1 MTIENGIKLMEN
13 LVAELNKATVAY
25 DKGEPIMSDKEWDD
39 LYFELQSLEKK
50 YGQSLEN
57 SPTRKIHFEKVSELK
72 KVKHSHPMLSLD
84 KTKDIDVIKSFFG
97 DKDLIAMC
105 KMDGLTCSLTYENGK
120 LISAE
125 TRGDGAVGEDI
136 THNALVIPSIPNRIN
151 CSEKLIIDGEI
162 ICTYYD
168 FENFKDEYK
177 NPRNFASG
185 SIRLLDSKEC
195 ANRKLTFIA
204 WDAIT
209 GCKEKTLHGKLEH
222 LRALGFFIVPYMPQV
237 KEFNNVIEGLQD
249 IAKNLSYPIDGIVF
263 KYDNCDYYE
272 SLGYTDHHFRGG
284 LAYKFYDEEYETRL
298 ITIHWTMGR
307 TGVLTPVAV
316 FEPIE
321 IDGTIVERASL
332 HNYSIMREVLGS
344 CAYVGQKIK
353 VYKANQI
360 IPQIS
365 DAVKFDYGTVVSHG
379 GVSANDEP
387 EHCPICG
394 GSTEIIKS
402 ADGIM
407 NMYCSNPNCEGKLIN
422 RIDHYCSKKG
432 LDIKG
437 LSKATLEKL
446 IDWGWISNIQDIYN
460 LKDIKEEWI
469 SKPGFGVKSVN
480 NILSAIEESKKCK
493 LENFISAIGIPLIGR
508 TVSKELVKYIN
519 DYDDFKEKI
528 KNNYDFSDIEGF
540 GPAMNKAIHDFDY
553 TFADAIY
560 YNYLTIEQP
569 QEEEITEGGSSLE
582 GMTFVITGKLKS
594 FKNRD
599 ELKAVIESKG
609 GKVAGSVS
617 KNTSYLINNDNL
629 STTAKNKKA
638 QELGIPII
646 TEETFKQKF
655 LTI

>member
-13 LVAELNKATVAY
+13 LITELNKATVAY

-125 TRGDGAVGEDI
+125 TRGDGVVGEDI
-136 THNALVIPSIPNRIN
+136 THNALVIPSIPNRIKY
-151 CSEKLIIDGEI
+151 SERLVIDGEI
-162 ICTYYD
+162 ICTYHD

-195 ANRKLTFIA
+195 ANRKLTFVA
-204 WDAIT
+204 WD
-209 GCKEKTLHGKLEH
+209 
-222 LRALGFFIVPYMPQV
+222 
-237 KEFNNVIEGLQD
+237 VIEGMSGKLLTENLQELNKLGFNIVPITVSD
-249 IAKNLSYPIDGIVF
+249 TVEVQIDTIKDFAKVFGYPIDGVVF
-263 KYDNCDYYE
+263 KFNDIEYGK
-272 SLGYTDHHFRGG
+272 SLGATDHHFKNAI
-284 LAYKFYDEEYETRL
+284 AYKFYDEEYETRL

-387 EHCPICG
+387 ERCPICG
-394 GSTEIIKS
+394 GGTEIIKS
-402 ADGIM
+402 ADGVM

-553 TFADAIY
+553 TSADAIY
-560 YNYLTIEQP
+560 YTYLTIEQP
-569 QEEEITEGGSSLE
+569 QKEEITEGGSSLE

-617 KNTSYLINNDNL
+617 KNTNYLINNDNL

>member
-13 LVAELNKATVAY
+13 LITELNKATVAY

-97 DKDLIAMC
+97 DKDRIAMC

-125 TRGDGAVGEDI
+125 TRGDGIVGEDI

-151 CSEKLIIDGEI
+151 YSERLVIDGEI

-195 ANRKLTFIA
+195 ANRKLTFVA
-204 WDAIT
+204 WD
-209 GCKEKTLHGKLEH
+209 
-222 LRALGFFIVPYMPQV
+222 
-237 KEFNNVIEGLQD
+237 VIEGMSGKLLTENLYNLKEFGFVIVP
-249 IAKNLSYPIDGIVF
+249 IAIGETVEDEINIATDVAHSLGYPIDGVVF
-263 KYDNCDYYE
+263 KFNDIEYGK
-272 SLGYTDHHFRGG
+272 SLGATDHHFKNAI
-284 LAYKFYDEEYETRL
+284 AYKFYDEEYETRL

-307 TGVLTPVAV
+307 TGILTPVAV

-379 GVSANDEP
+379 GISANDEP
-387 EHCPICG
+387 ERCPICG
-394 GSTEIIKS
+394 GGTEIIKS

-493 LENFISAIGIPLIGR
+493 LENFISAIGIPLIGK

-519 DYDDFKEKI
+519 NYDDFKEKI

-553 TFADAIY
+553 TSADAIY
-560 YNYLTIEQP
+560 YTYLTIEQP
-569 QEEEITEGGSSLE
+569 QKEEITEGGSSLE

>member
-1 MTIENGIKLMEN
+1 MLKEIKEMRE
-13 LVAELNKATVAY
+13 LVDNLNKATEAY
-25 DKGEPIMSDKEWDD
+25 DKGHPVMTDKEWDEK
-39 LYFELQSLEKK
+39 YFSLLSLERKS
-50 YGQSLEN
+50 GISFSD
-57 SPTRKIHFEKVSELK
+57 SPTNSVHFVTVSNLK
-72 KVKHSHPMLSLD
+72 KVQHNHKMLSLD
-84 KTKDIDVIKSFFG
+84 KTKDTDEVKSFIGSKDVI
-97 DKDLIAMC
+97 AML
-105 KMDGLTCSLTYENGK
+105 KMDGLTCSLRYYKG
-120 LISAE
+120 LLVGAE
-125 TRGDGAVGEDI
+125 TRGNGEVGEDI
-136 THNALVIPSIPNRIN
+136 YHNALVIPTIPRHI
-151 CSEKLIIDGEI
+151 ETEEEEVIVDGEI
-162 ICTYYD
+162 ICSYND
-168 FENFKDEYK
+168 FETFSSEYK

-195 ANRKLTFIA
+195 SKRKLQFVA

-209 GCKEKTLHGKLEH
+209 GCKEKTLHGRLEH
-222 LRALGFFIVPYMPQV
+222 LRALGFSIVPYMPQV
-237 KEFNNVIEGLQD
+237 REFNDVIENLQD
-249 IAKNLSYPIDGIVF
+249 IAKSLSYPIDGIVF
-263 KYDNCDYYE
+263 KYDDCDYYD

-298 ITIHWTMGR
+298 KTISWTMGR

-321 IDGTIVERASL
+321 IDGTTVERASL

-365 DAVKFDYGTVVSHG
+365 NAVKFDYGTVISRG
-379 GVSANDEP
+379 GVSANDEL
-387 EHCPICG
+387 EICPICG
-394 GSTEIIKS
+394 GGTEIIKS
-402 ADGIM
+402 ADGVM

-446 IDWGWISNIQDIYN
+446 LDWSLIEDIEDIY
-460 LKDIKEEWI
+460 LLCDKRDEWI
-469 SKPGFGVKSVN
+469 NKPGFGEKSVDK
-480 NILSAIEESKKCK
+480 ILNAIEESRNCN
-493 LENFISAIGIPLIGR
+493 LIDFIAALGIPLVGK
-508 TVSKELVKYIN
+508 TVAKQLVQYI
-519 DYDDFKEKI
+519 DSYEDFRDKI
-528 KNNYDFSDIEGF
+528 NNGYDFTIIEGF
-540 GPAMNKAIHDFDY
+540 GPAISNAICDFDY
-553 TFADAIY
+553 T
-560 YNYLTIEQP
+560 LTDRLAKYHLNITKTLD
-569 QEEEITEGGSSLE
+569 EEKTKNLE

-617 KNTSYLINNDNL
+617 KNTNYLINNDNL

-646 TEETFKQKF
+646 TEETFLKNF
-655 LTI
+655 